1 MQSRPQRRAPPT
13 DSEMAGTRHHYN
25 PRWLQAGFAD
35 NGAGSKSRVWL
46 YRKGWHAPKHVATK
60 DVGLEEHFYAYGV
73 GEERRNADEPM
84 TAAER
89 DLFAPLARR
98 LREAPL
104 GPLEDEHES
113 LSELLAHIE
122 VRTKAFRDY
131 VTSASAPLAAALTAH
146 VQRPESFRPYLA
158 QLVEAQP
165 AVFQE
170 ALASAGMSISSSQLK
185 ALVAGSDRTPYSPT
199 EEAGLVRFQALPWS
213 DILAN
218 AMKAGHVEALIE
230 SVVSDGRKRH
240 FADCDFS
247 VVEPTSACFVQGDA
261 PLTFRMRSGRYNPL
275 VIGDEP
281 IDFAY
286 LPLSPGR
293 LLVAQRRGAALPAWQ
308 ELRAANL
315 VCSRDYFIGAQ
326 DSGELQA
333 LVPLLGTEAPRI
345 DDTVTQAWMQEA
357 LQETL
362 NESACSGDDC
372 SVEAATRVLRA
383 LQVL

>member
-1 MQSRPQRRAPPT
+1 
-13 DSEMAGTRHHYN
+13 MAGTRHHYN

-35 NGAGSKSRVWL
+35 NGAGTKSRVWL

-60 DVGLEEHFYAYGV
+60 DVGLEENFYAYRV

-131 VTSASAPLAAALTAH
+131 VTSACAPLAAALTAH

-165 AVFQE
+165 AVFGE
-170 ALASAGMSISSSQLK
+170 ALASAGMTVSASELK
-185 ALVAGSDRTPYSPT
+185 TLVAGSDSTPYSPT
-199 EEAGLVRFQALPWS
+199 EQTGLARFHALPWF
-213 DILAN
+213 DILAD

-230 SVVSDGRKRH
+230 SVVSDGRKQH
-240 FADCDFS
+240 YVDCDFS
-247 VVEPTSACFVQGDA
+247 IVEPPAACLVQGDA
-261 PLTFRMRSGRYNPL
+261 PLTFRMRSGRFTPL

-281 IDFAY
+281 IDIAY

-293 LLVAQRRGAALPAWQ
+293 LLVAQRPGCALPTWR
-308 ELRAANL
+308 ELRAASL
-315 VCSRDYFIGAQ
+315 ACSRDYFIGAQ
-326 DSGELQA
+326 DSGELQV
-333 LVPLLGTEAPRI
+333 LVSLLGTEAPRI
-345 DDTVTQAWMQEA
+345 DDAVTMTWMQEA
-357 LQETL
+357 LQDALSLGTAHPDDRARDVAVQIL
-362 NESACSGDDC
+362 QNRLSG
-372 SVEAATRVLRA
+372 LK
-383 LQVL
+383 